1 MSILSV
7 NVSLPKVVEYRGG
20 RVETGIFKDPVAGP
34 LMMRELNL
42 VGDRQ
47 ADLSVHG
54 GRDKAVYVYS
64 SDYYEYWKQE
74 LRRDDLRYG
83 NFGENLTV
91 EGLTDEVV
99 RIGDVFRVGDATV
112 QVTQPRLPC
121 YKLAIKME
129 DPAFPKLFLASR
141 RTGFYLRVLAEGEIG
156 AGDEFELVE
165 RESEPLTVH
174 EVVELLFFDRGNLDR
189 AEAALRVRAL
199 PRGGGAMNSRS
210 VYVERASLLGRRQSW
225 MTAAGPPA

>member
-1 MSILSV
+1 MTILSV
-7 NVSLPKVVEYRGG
+7 NVSLPKVVEYQGR
-20 RVETGIFKDPVAGP
+20 RVETGIFKELVAGR

-42 VGDRQ
+42 DGDRQ
-47 ADLSVHG
+47 ADLRVHG

-64 SDYYEYWKQE
+64 SDYYEYWKQQ
-74 LRRDDLRYG
+74 LRRDDLCYG
-83 NFGENLTV
+83 QFGENLTV

-99 RIGDVFRVGDATV
+99 RSGDVFRVGDATV

-165 RESEPLTVH
+165 RESEPFTVH
-174 EVVELLFFDRGNLDR
+174 EVVEVSFFDRGNLDR
-189 AEAALRVRAL
+189 VEAALRVKAL
-199 PRGGGAMNSRS
+199 PPGWREEFEERLRRAGVSVGAEA
-210 VYVERASLLGRRQSW
+210 VLDDCC
-225 MTAAGPPA
+225 GPSA

>member
-42 VGDRQ
+42 DGDRQ

-64 SDYYEYWKQE
+64 SDYYEYWKQK

-165 RESEPLTVH
+165 HESEPLTVH
-174 EVVELLFFDRGNLDR
+174 EVVELSFFDRGNLDR

-199 PRGGGAMNSRS
+199 PQEWRNEFEERLRKAGVSVGAET
-210 VYVERASLLGRRQSW
+210 VLDDCC
-225 MTAAGPPA
+225 GPSA

>member
-34 LMMRELNL
+34 VMMRELNL
-42 VGDRQ
+42 DGDRQ
-47 ADLSVHG
+47 ADLRVHG

-141 RTGFYLRVLAEGEIG
+141 RTGFYLRILGEGEIG

-165 RESEPLTVH
+165 RESEPLTVY
-174 EVVELLFFDRGNLDR
+174 EVVELSFFDRGNLDR
-189 AEAALRVRAL
+189 AEAALRVKAL
-199 PRGGGAMNSRS
+199 PPGWREEFEERLRRAGVS
-210 VYVERASLLGRRQSW
+210 VEAEAVLDDCCGSSA
-225 MTAAGPPA
+225 

>member
-42 VGDRQ
+42 DEDRQ

-64 SDYYEYWKQE
+64 GDYYEYWKQE
-74 LRRDDLRYG
+74 LRCDDLRYG

-174 EVVELLFFDRGNLDR
+174 EVVELSFFDRGNLDR
-189 AEAALRVRAL
+189 TEAALRVRAL
-199 PRGGGAMNSRS
+199 PRGWRDEFEERLRRAGAS
-210 VYVERASLLGRRQSW
+210 VGVEAVLDDCC
-225 MTAAGPPA
+225 GPSA